1 MSTLSENF
9 SLCKDLDPI
18 YNFNFQSQDCQY
30 YSYGSFN
37 NRFIESRLNV
47 STNANGNN
55 LALLHL
61 NVRSI
66 SNKLDQFST
75 FLGSIMFNFSVIAI
89 TETWLEDS
97 SHSVDIPGFNF
108 IHKHREDKI
117 GGGVGLYLADHFD
130 FKLRPEFAFSD
141 LCCESL
147 FIEINR
153 TKGKNI
159 IGVVYR
165 PPDRSARDFIVEI
178 DQLLNVIAKENKIVY
193 LLGDWNINLMNHSF
207 HEITSEF
214 LELLYSR
221 LFFPLISRP
230 TRITAH
236 KASLIDNIFTNDFSH
251 QSFSGLFL
259 NDISDHLPIFAV
271 VKGFDKIINTSKFF
285 TYREKTENNLEKFKA
300 EIESVNWS
308 ELPGYNNPALAY
320 GSFIKKIFFS
330 TASR

>member
-9 SLCKDLDPI
+9 SLCKDLDPD

-141 LCCESL
+141 L
-147 FIEINR
+147 EIYGPTSSSRCSNLS
-153 TKGKNI
+153 
-159 IGVVYR
+159 GV
-165 PPDRSARDFIVEI
+165 I
-178 DQLLNVIAKENKIVY
+178 L
-193 LLGDWNINLMNHSF
+193 INLSKADSF
-207 HEITSEF
+207 QHCTV
-214 LELLYSR
+214 Y
-221 LFFPLISRP
+221 
-230 TRITAH
+230 
-236 KASLIDNIFTNDFSH
+236 K
-251 QSFSGLFL
+251 L
-259 NDISDHLPIFAV
+259 NR
-271 VKGFDKIINTSKFF
+271 KN
-285 TYREKTENNLEKFKA
+285 
-300 EIESVNWS
+300 
-308 ELPGYNNPALAY
+308 
-320 GSFIKKIFFS
+320 
-330 TASR
+330 